1 MIDGSTSLYFAC
13 LNVEVVAVLALA
25 LVLALVQVFTST
37 ALTAATSHQGQP
49 NTRTMPMANQLPPGQ
64 QQIYDHFEDTESSY
78 SLDDLAEDFPQYSKH
93 TIGRFLVRLRGRGFL
108 RYEELSGLYTC
119 VPEHEREDEEQ
130 PVEAPPP
137 TRGRGAEREDE
148 EMSLLDISLLVAGG
162 LFLPIRLPCFFPG
175 VMEHSPACLRWAA
188 SLAQPMTQHV
198 FLIEMGKNLTLTLV
212 LLCAWAS
219 LLQTSVATK
228 KAVLRA
234 VASLMSIQNL
244 WAAFVAHGL
253 ASPEMLGEL
262 VVAAALMVAAIL
274 LTAPDAKAGKKK

>member
-1 MIDGSTSLYFAC
+1 
-13 LNVEVVAVLALA
+13 
-25 LVLALVQVFTST
+25 
-37 ALTAATSHQGQP
+37 
-49 NTRTMPMANQLPPGQ
+49 MANQLPPGQ
-64 QQIYDHFEDTESSY
+64 QQIYDHFADDTESSY
-78 SLDDLAEDFPQYSKH
+78 SLDDLAEEFLQYSKRD
-93 TIGRFLVRLRGRGFL
+93 IGRFLARLRGRGFL

-137 TRGRGAEREDE
+137 TRPK
-148 EMSLLDISLLVAGG
+148 SLLDISLLVAGG
-162 LFLPIRLPCFFPG
+162 LFLPIRLPCFVPG
-175 VMEHSPACLRWAA
+175 VMEHAPACQTWAA
-188 SLAQPMTQHV
+188 SLPVFDEHV
-198 FLIEMGKNLTLTLV
+198 FLIEMRKNLALTLV

-234 VASLMSIQNL
+234 VASLMSVQNL

>member
-1 MIDGSTSLYFAC
+1 
-13 LNVEVVAVLALA
+13 
-25 LVLALVQVFTST
+25 
-37 ALTAATSHQGQP
+37 
-49 NTRTMPMANQLPPGQ
+49 MANQLPPGQ
-64 QQIYDHFEDTESSY
+64 QQIYDHFEDDTESSY
-78 SLDDLAEDFPQYSKH
+78 SLDDLAEDFLQYSKRD
-93 TIGRFLVRLRGRGFL
+93 IGRFLERLRGRGFL

-130 PVEAPPP
+130 PVEA
-137 TRGRGAEREDE
+137 ASEEHEREDFV
-148 EMSLLDISLLVAGG
+148 SLLDISLLVAGG

-188 SLAQPMTQHV
+188 SLAHPMTQDV
-198 FLIEMGKNLTLTLV
+198 FLTEMGKNLALTLV

-234 VASLMSIQNL
+234 VASLMSVQNL
-244 WAAFVAHGL
+244 WATFVAHGL

>member
-1 MIDGSTSLYFAC
+1 
-13 LNVEVVAVLALA
+13 
-25 LVLALVQVFTST
+25 
-37 ALTAATSHQGQP
+37 
-49 NTRTMPMANQLPPGQ
+49 MPMANQLPPGQ
-64 QQIYDHFEDTESSY
+64 QQIYDHFDTESSY
-78 SLDDLAEDFPQYSKH
+78 SLDDLAEAFLQYSKRD
-93 TIGRFLVRLRGRGFL
+93 IGRFLARLRGRGFL
-108 RYEELSGLYTC
+108 RYEELSGLYTR

-137 TRGRGAEREDE
+137 TRPK
-148 EMSLLDISLLVAGG
+148 SLLDISLLVAGG
-162 LFLPIRLPCFFPG
+162 LFLPIRLPCFIPG

-188 SLAQPMTQHV
+188 SLPVFDEHV
-198 FLIEMGKNLTLTLV
+198 FLIEMKKNLALTLV

>member
-1 MIDGSTSLYFAC
+1 
-13 LNVEVVAVLALA
+13 
-25 LVLALVQVFTST
+25 
-37 ALTAATSHQGQP
+37 
-49 NTRTMPMANQLPPGQ
+49 MANQLPPGQ

>member
-1 MIDGSTSLYFAC
+1 
-13 LNVEVVAVLALA
+13 
-25 LVLALVQVFTST
+25 
-37 ALTAATSHQGQP
+37 
-49 NTRTMPMANQLPPGQ
+49 MPMANQLPPGQ
-64 QQIYDHFEDTESSY
+64 QQIYDHFDTESSY
-78 SLDDLAEDFPQYSKH
+78 SLDDLAEAFLQYSKRD
-93 TIGRFLVRLRGRGFL
+93 IGRFLARLRGRGFL
-108 RYEELSGLYTC
+108 RYEELSGLYTR
-119 VPEHEREDEEQ
+119 VPEHERDYEERPVEDEDEE
-130 PVEAPPP
+130 PP
-137 TRGRGAEREDE
+137 RA
-148 EMSLLDISLLVAGG
+148 LDISLLVAGG
-162 LFLPIRLPCFFPG
+162 LFLPIRLPCFIPG
-175 VMEHSPACLRWAA
+175 VMEHAPACQTWAA
-188 SLAQPMTQHV
+188 SLGKPMTEEL
-198 FLIEMGKNLTLTLV
+198 FLIEMKKNLALTLA

>member
-1 MIDGSTSLYFAC
+1 MSFKLKAKKMIGDFAIR
-13 LNVEVVAVLALA
+13 LNELRDYGLVAGGLFL
-25 LVLALVQVFTST
+25 LLKGL
-37 ALTAATSHQGQP
+37 
-49 NTRTMPMANQLPPGQ
+49 TMP
-64 QQIYDHFEDTESSY
+64 
-78 SLDDLAEDFPQYSKH
+78 
-93 TIGRFLVRLRGRGFL
+93 
-108 RYEELSGLYTC
+108 
-119 VPEHEREDEEQ
+119 
-130 PVEAPPP
+130 
-137 TRGRGAEREDE
+137 
-148 EMSLLDISLLVAGG
+148 SLLDISILVAGG

-253 ASPEMLGEL
+253 ASPEMPGEPYLKRVFGQPVVVIDCLGP
-262 VVAAALMVAAIL
+262 AALMVAAI

>member
-1 MIDGSTSLYFAC
+1 
-13 LNVEVVAVLALA
+13 
-25 LVLALVQVFTST
+25 
-37 ALTAATSHQGQP
+37 
-49 NTRTMPMANQLPPGQ
+49 MANQLPPGQ
-64 QQIYDHFEDTESSY
+64 QQIYDHFEDDTESSY

-93 TIGRFLVRLRGRGFL
+93 TIGRFLARLRGRGFL

-137 TRGRGAEREDE
+137 TRPWRRDEDE

-253 ASPEMLGEL
+253 ASPEMQRVFGQPEVVIICLGP
-262 VVAAALMVAAIL
+262 AALMVAAI